1 MPVALPRNLFLAG
14 TTPHKAYD
22 ICLGFERRAS
32 NLRQPLPQLVCARI
46 LGYML
51 IHTPVVTGRDYLA
64 QEIVDCA
71 DDDALW
77 KLGQFYDNHFI
88 RPCEYLLRLLHS
100 DPDILSMQSN
110 LRRVRHHHHHST

>member
-1 MPVALPRNLFLAG
+1 MPVALPHKPFLAG

-22 ICLGFERRAS
+22 ICFGFERRAS

-51 IHTPVVTGRDYLA
+51 IHSPVVAGRNYLA

-71 DDDALW
+71 NDDALG
-77 KLGQFYDNHFI
+77 KLGQFYDIHFI
-88 RPCEYLLRLLHS
+88 HLCEYLLRLLHS
-100 DPDILSMQSN
+100 TSL
-110 LRRVRHHHHHST
+110 TF